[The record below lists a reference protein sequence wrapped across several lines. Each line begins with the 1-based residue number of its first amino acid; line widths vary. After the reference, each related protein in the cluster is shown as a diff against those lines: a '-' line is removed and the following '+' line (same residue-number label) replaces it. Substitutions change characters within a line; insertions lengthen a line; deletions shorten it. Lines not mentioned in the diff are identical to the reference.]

1 MRWPRRDDLH
11 ALSGAYAL
19 DAVSDAERKRF
30 ERHLVRCPSCQRE
43 VRELLEAAGRFAVA
57 VSARPPDGMRT
68 RVLQAVAADAQA
80 NSSEGTRPREVS
92 AEGTRRDE
100 APADR
105 RLREVPAAGDR
116 LREVPEAGTRAR
128 RALGLPWPQ
137 RLAFPLAAACLALAI
152 VFGVLF
158 AINQGRLS
166 SSQTQE
172 DRIAD
177 VLSSPGTR
185 VISAKTSVGGLV
197 TVDVAGPL
205 RELVVTTD
213 DMPGLPA
220 SEVYQVWVIGP
231 GGKTASDGM
240 LSQIPDHRT
249 APVLATGLVR
259 GDKMGL
265 TVEPAGGTAKP
276 TTRPIVDIA
285 LPA

>member
-1 MRWPRRDDLH
+1 MRRPRRDDLH

-19 DAVSDAERKRF
+19 DAVSDVERKRF
-30 ERHLVRCPSCQRE
+30 EHHLAGCPSCQRE
-43 VRELLEAAGRFAVA
+43 VSELLEAASRFGVA
-57 VSARPPDGMRT
+57 VSARPPDGMRA
-68 RVLQAVAADAQA
+68 RVLDAVAADAA
-80 NSSEGTRPREVS
+80 RNPAAVTRPREVR
-92 AEGTRRDE
+92 ATGTGGGG
-100 APADR
+100 
-105 RLREVPAAGDR
+105 VPAASAR
-116 LREVPEAGTRAR
+116 PPEVTAADARQR
-128 RALGLPWPQ
+128 RAWGAPWSA
-137 RLAFPLAAACLALAI
+137 RLAFPLVAACLAVAI
-152 VFGVLF
+152 AFGVLF
-158 AINQGRLS
+158 AINQGQLS

-185 VISAKTSVGGLV
+185 VISRTTSVGGLV

-213 DMPGLPA
+213 NMPGLPA
-220 SEVYQVWVIGP
+220 SEVYQVWVLGP
-231 GGKTASDGM
+231 GGKTASDGI

-276 TTRPIVDIA
+276 TARPIVDIS
-285 LPA
+285 LPT

>member
-30 ERHLVRCPSCQRE
+30 ERHLARCPSCQRE

-57 VSARPPDGMRT
+57 VSAPPPDDMRA
-68 RVLQAVAADAQA
+68 RVLQAVAADARA
-80 NSSEGTRPREVS
+80 NPAADARAREAGAAGT
-92 AEGTRRDE
+92 
-100 APADR
+100 
-105 RLREVPAAGDR
+105 RLREVPTGGTR
-116 LREVPEAGTRAR
+116 LREVPSPGARQR
-128 RALGLPWPQ
+128 RAWGAPWSP
-137 RLAFPLAAACLALAI
+137 RLAFPLVAACLALAI

-158 AINQGRLS
+158 AVNQGQLS

-213 DMPGLPA
+213 NMPGLPN
-220 SEVYQVWVIGP
+220 SEVYQVWVLGP
-231 GGKTASDGM
+231 GGRTASDGM
-240 LSQIPDHRT
+240 LS
-249 APVLATGLVR
+249 
-259 GDKMGL
+259 
-265 TVEPAGGTAKP
+265 
-276 TTRPIVDIA
+276 
-285 LPA
+285 